1 MIIIKLTH
9 IKSSLKKDLTFLKF
23 YDIIDI
29 YKYEKEFPS
38 MTKDTKIFSVIIPM
52 YNGAGTIENAL
63 ASLMPSR

>member
-1 MIIIKLTH
+1 MITIKLTH

-38 MTKDTKIFSVIIPM
+38 MIKDTKIFSVIIPM

>member
-1 MIIIKLTH
+1 M
-9 IKSSLKKDLTFLKF
+9 DLTFLKF

-52 YNGAGTIENAL
+52 YNGADTIENAL
-63 ASLMPSR
+63 ASLIPSR

>member
-9 IKSSLKKDLTFLKF
+9 IRSSLKKDLTFLKF

-38 MTKDTKIFSVIIPM
+38 MIKDTKIFSVILPM

>member
-9 IKSSLKKDLTFLKF
+9 IKSSPKKDLTFLKF

-29 YKYEKEFPS
+29 YKYEKESPS
-38 MTKDTKIFSVIIPM
+38 MIKDTKIFSVIIPM

>member
-38 MTKDTKIFSVIIPM
+38 MIKDTKIFSVIIPM

>member
-1 MIIIKLTH
+1 M
-9 IKSSLKKDLTFLKF
+9 KSSLKMDLTFLKF

-63 ASLMPSR
+63 ASLIPSR

>member
-9 IKSSLKKDLTFLKF
+9 IRSSLKKDLTFLKF

-38 MTKDTKIFSVIIPM
+38 MIKDTKIFSVIIPM

>member
-1 MIIIKLTH
+1 MIIIKLAH

-38 MTKDTKIFSVIIPM
+38 MIKDTKIFSVIIPM

>member
-1 MIIIKLTH
+1 MITIKLTH

-38 MTKDTKIFSVIIPM
+38 MIKDTKIFSVIIPM
-52 YNGAGTIENAL
+52 YNGADTIENAL

>member
-1 MIIIKLTH
+1 MLQ
-9 IKSSLKKDLTFLKF
+9 
-23 YDIIDI
+23 DI

-38 MTKDTKIFSVIIPM
+38 MIKDTKIFSVIIPM